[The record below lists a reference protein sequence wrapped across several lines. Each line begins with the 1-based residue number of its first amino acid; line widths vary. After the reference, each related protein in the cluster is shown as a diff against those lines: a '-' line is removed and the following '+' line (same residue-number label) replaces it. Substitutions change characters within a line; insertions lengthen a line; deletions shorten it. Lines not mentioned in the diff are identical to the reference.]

1 MSRASEQAVELRHR
15 EENKSHLL
23 AMRNS
28 RRKQRKIGLA
38 ASPVGCETVWREGLG
53 MGLVEAF
60 STVCAR
66 IAYLGQKSEGLLAVA

>member
-53 MGLVEAF
+53 MG
-60 STVCAR
+60 
-66 IAYLGQKSEGLLAVA
+66 